1 MTETNPGKTT
11 SGTNSETLKGWIMVF
26 LTLVFVVL
34 YGLALLGKLR
44 PLDDA
49 SMVTRLEPIIFI
61 IVGYYF
67 GRLPSQQNEQ
77 TLKGEIDRQTKR
89 AEAAQHAKET
99 ALKTSEALEERVKNA
114 RIALETSGS
123 DSSNGIGEGF
133 ERATSSAGEPRQR
146 GSVSAALKILDS

>member
-1 MTETNPGKTT
+1 MTEIKPGKTLT
-11 SGTNSETLKGWIMVF
+11 ATNSETLKGWIMVF
-26 LTLVFVVL
+26 LTLVFVAL
-34 YGLALLGKLR
+34 YGLALLGKLK

-49 SMVTRLEPIIFI
+49 SMVVRLEPIIFI

-99 ALKTSEALEERVKNA
+99 AFKTSEALEERVKNA
-114 RIALETSGS
+114 RIALETTGFDSG
-123 DSSNGIGEGF
+123 NGAGEGF
-133 ERATSSAGEPRQR
+133 ERVTLSASEPRQR